1 MAVITIA
8 RQYGAGGSAVGR
20 MVADRLGADFVD
32 KELIEEVARR
42 AQLAPEAVLAEDEH
56 PSSLLGRLVASFG
69 PLAAGAGMAWEAP
82 YPDPAYD
89 PRPAIM
95 ELTRQVILEVAR
107 TGNAVIVGRG
117 ASVVLHDR
125 RDVLHVF
132 LYAAEPARVQTVMQR
147 EALSEAAAR
156 RRVREMDSNR
166 AVYLRQVHHADWRDA
181 QLYTLQC
188 NTGVLGYER
197 TAEIIVAATEAA
209 IGARPPVRA
218 SVAGLG

>member
-42 AQLAPEAVLAEDEH
+42 ARLAPEAVLAEDEH
-56 PSSLLGRLVASFG
+56 PASLLESLVASFG
-69 PLAAGAGMAWEAP
+69 PLAAGAGMTWDAP
-82 YPDPAYD
+82 YPGSAYD
-89 PRPAIM
+89 PRPAII

-132 LYAAEPARVQTVMQR
+132 LYAAEPLRVRTVMER

-156 RRVREMDSNR
+156 RRVREMDASR
-166 AVYLRQVHHADWRDA
+166 AAYLRQVHHADWRDA

-197 TAEIIVAATEAA
+197 TAQIIVAAAEAA
-209 IGARPPVRA
+209 MGAGSPVRA
-218 SVAGLG
+218 AATGLG